1 MALTS
6 DQLDHYR
13 RILTAR
19 RQELASE
26 TVRAESEVAD
36 QDDQATLD
44 PGDLAVADVAKDD
57 LLQQAGRDSTQ
68 LEQVEA
74 ALARIDHG
82 TYGICDVCGKEI
94 PKSRLD
100 AVPWATL
107 CVQDQEIFDRKHSK
121 DSGTLPGGEPSRVTL

>member
-19 RQELASE
+19 RQELASA

-36 QDDQATLD
+36 QDDVATSD
-44 PGDLAVADVAKDD
+44 PGDQAVADVAKDD
-57 LLQQAGRDSTQ
+57 LLQEASRDSEE
-68 LEQVEA
+68 LEQIEA
-74 ALARIDHG
+74 ALARIEQG
-82 TYGICDVCGKEI
+82 TYGICEKCGKEI

-107 CVQDQEIFDRKHSK
+107 CVQDQEIADRKRGA
-121 DSGTLPGGEPSRVTL
+121 SGPLAGGEPSRVTL

>member
-13 RILTAR
+13 QILTAR

-36 QDDQATLD
+36 QDELGTLD
-44 PGDLAVADVAKDD
+44 DGDRATSDVAKSD
-57 LLQQAGRDSTQ
+57 LLETARRQSEA
-68 LEQVEA
+68 LEQVEP
-74 ALARIDHG
+74 ALAAIEQG
-82 TYGICDVCGKEI
+82 TYGTCAECGNEI
-94 PKSRLD
+94 PKARLD

-107 CVQDQEIFDRKHSK
+107 CV
-121 DSGTLPGGEPSRVTL
+121 